1 MDCIDRA
8 IIKGRNVSQFDSLNM
23 QTWEMFERDRNGK
36 KLFLFG
42 TGAVTELFLQNF
54 MIKCLWRVCLIMT
67 GKSRE

>member
-36 KLFLFG
+36 KL
-42 TGAVTELFLQNF
+42 
-54 MIKCLWRVCLIMT
+54 
-67 GKSRE
+67 